1 MHLLLLAFLFAPP
14 ADPAAERQ
22 PQLAEHNGVVALVS
36 GQGKSIR
43 FALSSNAETF
53 SPPVTI
59 AELPVL
65 ALGRHRGP
73 RVAFAKDAILVTAIG
88 GSKLATGTHAHGLPA
103 DGSLFAWRSTDQG
116 KTWSQPI
123 TVNDVPAAA
132 REGLHS
138 LAADSQ
144 GNALLVWL
152 DLRATGTQL
161 YASVSHNSGQ
171 TWSKN
176 FLLYQSP
183 GGTICQC
190 CHPSLLALGQGEFAV
205 MFRNA
210 LQGNRDMY
218 VARVKGTTVTQPAAK
233 AGQQSWALDACPMDG
248 GGLALSQGRLLTAWR
263 RATEIFL
270 APENQP
276 ETRLGE
282 GKDVALA
289 ARGAKHFA
297 LWSTPTGI
305 QAQITGHPRTLS
317 QSGAYPTVV
326 ALPDGTALAAW
337 EEANTIT
344 IRRLR

>member
-1 MHLLLLAFLFAPP
+1 MHLLFLAFLLAQP
-14 ADPAAERQ
+14 ADPAADRQ
-22 PQLAEHNGVVALVS
+22 PQLAERDGIVALVS

-43 FALSSNAETF
+43 FALSPNAETF
-53 SPPVTI
+53 SPPVTV
-59 AELPVL
+59 AELRAL

-73 RVAFAKDAILVTAIG
+73 RVAFAKQAILVTAIG
-88 GSKLATGTHAHGLPA
+88 GPQTA
-103 DGSLFAWRSTDQG
+103 DTLLAWRSTDQG

-132 REGLHS
+132 REGLHA
-138 LAADSQ
+138 LAADAQ

-161 YASVSHNSGQ
+161 YAAHSTDSGQ

-176 FLLYQSP
+176 FLVYQSP
-183 GGTICQC
+183 TGTICEC
-190 CHPSLLALGQGEFAV
+190 CHPSVLALGQGEFAV

-210 LQGNRDMY
+210 LHGNRDMY
-218 VARVKGTTVTQPAAK
+218 VTRVKGATITQPAAK
-233 AGQQSWALDACPMDG
+233 AGTESWALNACPMDG
-248 GGLALSQGRLLTAWR
+248 GGLAQAQGQILTAWR
-263 RATEIFL
+263 RANDIYL
-270 APENQP
+270 ATPGQP

-297 LWSTPTGI
+297 LWSTPKGI
-305 QAQITGHPRTLS
+305 QAQINGAPRTLS

-337 EEANTIT
+337 EESNAIT
-344 IRRLR
+344 LRRLR

>member
-1 MHLLLLAFLFAPP
+1 MHLLFLAFLLAQP
-14 ADPAAERQ
+14 ADPAVDRQ
-22 PQLAEHNGVVALVS
+22 PQLAQHNGVVALVS

-43 FALSSNAETF
+43 FALSTNAETF
-53 SPPVTI
+53 PSPVTI

-73 RVAFAKDAILVTAIG
+73 RVAFTKDAILVSAVG
-88 GSKLATGTHAHGLPA
+88 GPKAA
-103 DGSLFAWRSTDQG
+103 DSLLAWRSTDQG
-116 KTWSQPI
+116 KTWSKPI
-123 TVNDVPAAA
+123 TVNDVPASA
-132 REGLHS
+132 REGLHA
-138 LAADSQ
+138 LAADAQ
-144 GNALLVWL
+144 GNALLTWL

-161 YASVSHNSGQ
+161 YASVSHDSGQ

-210 LQGNRDMY
+210 LEGNRDMY
-218 VARVKGTTVTQPAAK
+218 VARVKGTTVTKPAAK
-233 AGQQSWALDACPMDG
+233 AGLKSWALDACPMDG

-263 RATEIFL
+263 RANEIFL

-276 ETRLGE
+276 ETRIGE

-289 ARGAKHFA
+289 AQGPKVFA
-297 LWSTPTGI
+297 LWSTATGI
-305 QAQITGHPRTLS
+305 QAQIAGQPRTLS
-317 QSGAYPTVV
+317 TSGAYPTVV

-337 EEANTIT
+337 EESNAIT